1 MITRSQKLRL
11 GVFISVAL
19 IVVILGVMS
28 LSYNIIFATHDIY
41 YIAYEDVS
49 VSGIDIGSQVKYLG
63 ITVGSVRR
71 IEIDPKNINRVIITV
86 GIEPGTPIKEDV
98 RAEIATIGIT
108 GLKLI
113 ELRGGTIESMMLK
126 PGGFIQAG
134 KSITDD
140 ITGRAEIITEKI
152 ELVLNNL
159 LTITSPENQE
169 KIVSFIDESAAT
181 AAQLNYML
189 TTNSDRIERTL
200 SNLDTLSHDLRTM
213 VAATHNMVTSI
224 ETTIG
229 SDTLKQ
235 TLYEIHQ
242 ITQTFNQA
250 DIYRLIDELNH
261 MIQSTNTI
269 LSQTQTIVA
278 RNRSKL
284 IDTIDEL
291 HHTSQYLHSTARMID
306 ANPSILL
313 RGIRPD
319 NPPDNKLE

>member
-19 IVVILGVMS
+19 IVVLLGIMS

-49 VSGIDIGSQVKYLG
+49 VSGLDIGSQVKYLG
-63 ITVGSVRR
+63 ISVGSVRR

-126 PGGFIQAG
+126 PGGYIQAG
-134 KSITDD
+134 KSITED

-181 AAQLNYML
+181 AAQLNTML

-200 SNLDTLSHDLRTM
+200 SNLDTLSNDLRTM
-213 VAATHNMVTSI
+213 VTAAHNMVTTI

-242 ITQTFNQA
+242 ITRTFNQA

-261 MIQSTNTI
+261 LIQSTNTI
-269 LSQTQTIVA
+269 LSQTQTVVA
-278 RNRSKL
+278 RNRTKL
-284 IDTIDEL
+284 MDTINEL
-291 HHTSQYLHSTARMID
+291 HLTSQYLHSTARMID

-319 NPPDNKLE
+319 NPPDKKLE